1 MEGKPVLVG
10 LGGSL
15 REQSRSA
22 AALREALRIAAAE
35 GAETEMLDVRQLDL
49 PMYSPVLELL
59 PEAPARYLEGRAVGL
74 ITIPDRT
81 TFGAMADA
89 AHELRA
95 WLAPTRVTMTYGDFA
110 PDLTI
115 TEPKAIRRLT
125 RLVGELLLFA
135 RSSR

>member
-1 MEGKPVLVG
+1 LSRAQPTGAD
-10 LGGSL
+10 GSASL
-15 REQSRSA
+15 SLLSP
-22 AALREALRIAAAE
+22 
-35 GAETEMLDVRQLDL
+35 GAYE
-49 PMYSPVLELL
+49 
-59 PEAPARYLEGRAVGL
+59 

-135 RSSR
+135 RSRR